1 MAVQRGFFDLEDC
14 LAALSAAGDPLARLS
29 SAVDFSIFR
38 PALKRALRRS
48 DRGKGGRPPYD
59 PVMMFKILVLQA
71 LYGLSDAQAEYQV
84 RDRLSFMR
92 FLGLGLGQ
100 RIPDE
105 KTIWLFRELL
115 VRAGAIDKLFDR
127 FEAALEAEGY
137 LAMSGQIVDASL
149 VAAPKQ
155 RNNDGEKQAI
165 KEGRIPEDWKDKPAK
180 LRQKDRD
187 ARWTLKQGRKREEAK
202 VQLAIPHYG
211 YKNHVSTDRRH
222 GLIRR
227 WDVSDAAANDGRR
240 LRSLLS
246 KENTAA
252 SVWADTAYRS
262 KANEAYMEKNGF
274 TSQVHHK
281 KPPRRPLPETLAR
294 ANAKRSKVRAAV
306 EHVFAHQKQR
316 MGLFVRTVGLARA
329 RLKIGMVNLAYNMQR
344 FLWLR
349 ARPAPA

>member
-1 MAVQRGFFDLEDC
+1 MAGQLGFFDLEDR
-14 LAALSAAGDPLARLS
+14 LAALSAAGDPLERLA
-29 SAVDFSIFR
+29 SAVDFEIFR

-48 DRGKGGRPPYD
+48 DRAKGGRPPYD
-59 PVMMFKILVLQA
+59 PVLMFKILVLQA
-71 LYGLSDAQAEYQV
+71 LYGLSDGQAEYQI

-92 FLGLGLGQ
+92 FLGLGLGE
-100 RIPDE
+100 RVPDE

-137 LAMSGQIVDASL
+137 LAMSGQILDASL

-155 RNNDGEKQAI
+155 RNSDDEKQAI
-165 KEGRIPEDWKDKPAK
+165 KEGRIPKDWKDKPAK

-187 ARWTLKQGRKREEAK
+187 ARWTLKQGKKKAGAT

-211 YKNHVSTDRRH
+211 YKNHISTDRRH
-222 GLIRR
+222 GLIRT
-227 WDVSDAAANDGRR
+227 WDVSDAAANDGKR
-240 LRSLLS
+240 LRGLLS
-246 KENTAA
+246 KENTASA
-252 SVWADTAYRS
+252 VWADTAYRS
-262 KANEAYMEKNGF
+262 KANEAYMERNGF

-281 KPPRRPLPETLAR
+281 KPPRKALPETLAR
-294 ANAKRSKVRAAV
+294 SNARRSKVRAAV
-306 EHVFAHQKQR
+306 EHVFGHQKSR
-316 MGLFVRTVGLARA
+316 MGLFVRTIGLARA

-349 ARPAPA
+349 ARPTPA

>member
-1 MAVQRGFFDLEDC
+1 MTGQLGFFDLEDR
-14 LAALSAAGDPLARLS
+14 LAALSAAGDPLERLS
-29 SAVDFSIFR
+29 AAVDFEIFR
-38 PALKRALRRS
+38 PALRRALRRS
-48 DRGKGGRPPYD
+48 DRAKGGRPPFD
-59 PVMMFKILVLQA
+59 AVLMFKILVLQA
-71 LYGLSDAQAEYQV
+71 LYGLSDGQAEYQI

-92 FLGLGLGQ
+92 FLGRGLGE
-100 RIPDE
+100 RVPDE

-115 VRAGAIDKLFDR
+115 VRAGAIDALFDR

-155 RNNDGEKQAI
+155 RLGDGEKQAI
-165 KEGRIPEDWKDKPAK
+165 KEGRVPADWQAKPAK

-187 ARWTLKQGRKREEAK
+187 ARWTLKQGRKKEGAK
-202 VQLAIPHYG
+202 IQLAIPHYG

-227 WDVSDAAANDGRR
+227 CDVSDAAANDGQR
-240 LRSLLS
+240 LKGLLC
-246 KENTAA
+246 KENTA
-252 SVWADTAYRS
+252 SGVWADTAYRS
-262 KANEAYMEKNGF
+262 KANEAFMAGNGF
-274 TSQVHHK
+274 ASQVHHR
-281 KPPRRPLPETLAR
+281 KPPSKALPEPLAR
-294 ANAKRSKVRAAV
+294 ANARRSKVRAAV

-316 MGLFVRTVGLARA
+316 MGLFVRTIGLARA

>member
-1 MAVQRGFFDLEDC
+1 MGGQAGFFDLEDR
-14 LAALSAAGDPLARLS
+14 LAALSAAGDPLERLS
-29 SAVDFSIFR
+29 SAVNFEIFR
-38 PALKRALRRS
+38 TALKRALRRS

-71 LYGLSDAQAEYQV
+71 LYGLSDSQAEYQI

-92 FLGLGLGQ
+92 FLGLGLGE
-100 RIPDE
+100 RAPDE

-155 RNNDGEKQAI
+155 RNTDGEKHAI
-165 KEGRIPEDWKDKPAK
+165 KEGRIPGDWKENPAK

-187 ARWTLKQGRKREEAK
+187 ARWTLKQGKKKQGTK

-211 YKNHVSTDRRH
+211 YKNHIATDRRH
-222 GLIRR
+222 GLIRS
-227 WDVSDAAANDGRR
+227 WDVSHAAANDGKR
-240 LRSLLS
+240 LKGLLS
-246 KENTAA
+246 RENTA
-252 SVWADTAYRS
+252 SPVWADTAYRS
-262 KANEAYMEKNGF
+262 RANEAWMARNGF
-274 TSQVHHK
+274 TSQIHHK
-281 KPPRRPLPETLAR
+281 KPPRKDLPRTLAR
-294 ANAKRSKVRAAV
+294 ANARRSKVRAAV
-306 EHVFAHQKQR
+306 EHVFAHQKDR
-316 MGLFVRTVGLARA
+316 MGLFVRTIGLGRA
-329 RLKIGMVNLAYNMQR
+329 RLKIGMVNLAYNMRR

-349 ARPAPA
+349 GRTAPA